1 MHFGKTTLLLH
12 AEWNMVGPDWK
23 QGDHLRVSVHMR
35 TDSGLEDLVITER
48 DKV

>member
-1 MHFGKTTLLLH
+1 MHFGKTTLLLC
-12 AEWNMVGPDWK
+12 AEWSMVGQDWK

-35 TDSGLEDLVITER
+35 ADSGLEYLVITER